1 PGDQSGPGGRLGFT
15 TELPWMSDADEPA
28 EAGAD
33 EEDDYTWLQEAET
46 AGDQNDDDFE
56 LEWLLEAEEPQPP
69 RLPPEQPEWL
79 KRATSELEAAQN
91 DDVPEWLRDAGE
103 IAAEAQEPTTE
114 IASEDIQAALESV
127 EEIDINE
134 VPDWLQG

>member
-1 PGDQSGPGGRLGFT
+1 
-15 TELPWMSDADEPA
+15 
-28 EAGAD
+28 
-33 EEDDYTWLQEAET
+33 EAET

-134 VPDWLQG
+134 VPDWLQGLEDTPRQPASMLDDTGGLSREWLES